1 MNKFK
6 LLLDTLLDVV
16 SDIRS
21 LADSLEALANALCDT
36 DEETKATNLISEPKA
51 DKEPTLT
58 KEDVRAVLSSK
69 MKEHKDEIQALLIK
83 YGSRKLSEIDP
94 KHYAALLADAEV
106 LK

>member
-6 LLLDTLLDVV
+6 LVIDTLLDVV
-16 SDIRS
+16 SDVRS
-21 LADSLEALANALCDT
+21 LADSLEALANNLCDT
-36 DEETKATNLISEPKA
+36 DKEAEANHIVEPEA
-51 DKEPTLT
+51 DKKSSLT
-58 KEDVRAVLSSK
+58 KEDVRVVLSSK

-94 KHYAALLADAEV
+94 KHYSALVADAEV

>member
-21 LADSLEALANALCDT
+21 LADSLEALANALCET
-36 DEETKATNLISEPKA
+36 DEEPKAKKLISEPQA
-51 DKEPTLT
+51 EDEPAITI
-58 KEDVRAVLSSK
+58 EDVRAVLSPK
-69 MKEHKDEIQALLIK
+69 MKQHKEEIHALLQK
-83 YGSRKLSEIDP
+83 YGSRKLSEVDP
-94 KHYAALLADAEV
+94 KYYPALLADAEV